1 MAAGMIYRVFLTVS
15 QVLLVVFL
23 LGGFAVVIG
32 QTTAIVVG
40 SASLMQIFGSPVAD
54 TACMVAAGA
63 GISAFLLRYT
73 KEGRESADEDP
84 Q

>member
-1 MAAGMIYRVFLTVS
+1 MAAGMTYRVFLAVS

-23 LGGFAVVIG
+23 LGGFVVVIG
-32 QTTAIVVG
+32 QTTAIVL
-40 SASLMQIFGSPVAD
+40 ANAALMQLFGTSVAD

-73 KEGRESADEDP
+73 KEGQESADED